1 MKVIEKMVGYQVMST
16 RLLSLWKPSGRMD
29 CVDFGKRF
37 FLIRLSAKEDY
48 GRALKDGPWFV
59 SGHYLSM
66 RNWEANFN
74 PAKANVAMIAAWVH
88 LPNLPIEYYEPSVL
102 RDFGKAIGLVLRID
116 MHIATKTRGKFAR
129 LCIQI
134 SYDRPLI
141 KLIKVG
147 GISQL
152 VQYEGLSS
160 LCVSCRRVGHRE
172 ENCPYRVRTSELP
185 GGDDANGEILE
196 GKEATPPDKS

>member
-29 CVDFGKRF
+29 CVDFGERF

-74 PAKANVAMIAAWVH
+74 PAKVNVATIATWVR
-88 LPNLPIEYYEPSVL
+88 LPNLPIEYYEPYVL
-102 RDFGKAIGLVLRID
+102 RDIW
-116 MHIATKTRGKFAR
+116 
-129 LCIQI
+129 
-134 SYDRPLI
+134 
-141 KLIKVG
+141 
-147 GISQL
+147 
-152 VQYEGLSS
+152 
-160 LCVSCRRVGHRE
+160 
-172 ENCPYRVRTSELP
+172 
-185 GGDDANGEILE
+185 
-196 GKEATPPDKS
+196 